1 MIWRSTF
8 AALVA
13 GIGIALALL
22 LAGWPIAA
30 FVVLAVLAV
39 SGCTWHAFNLV
50 RLLRWIESL
59 EHTPTPVSYDGWS
72 SAFVQLGRLLRH
84 EARLRGQSTA
94 ELARVRAAADRLP
107 DALVILTSN
116 GLVAWANQTAR
127 EWFAIERWQR
137 PIEHYLRAPDFLAYL
152 AAGRFA
158 VPLRLSLPSR
168 PGRTHEIRI
177 HVTDDEQQLMITR
190 DISDQAKLDAVRSD
204 FVANVSHEIRTP
216 LTVIGGFAETM
227 LDIPLEE
234 DSRRGYLE
242 SILRQS
248 KTMHRLVDDLLMLS
262 SLERTYDRPDE
273 SDVELDS
280 MFDSLA
286 SDARAVSAGRHAI
299 RVEIPVGV
307 VVRAVSSELES
318 AIRNLLSNAVR
329 YTPQGG
335 EIRLSWRRESNGDGR
350 ICVCDTGIGIAPEH
364 LPRLSE
370 RFYRV
375 DRGRSRETGGTGLG
389 LAIVKHIATRH
400 GARLEIESEV
410 GVGSTFSLR
419 LPAAR
424 VLVGGGTPRAGGAA

>member
-1 MIWRSTF
+1 MIWRTTI
-8 AALVA
+8 AVLAA

-22 LAGWPIAA
+22 LTGWPIAA
-30 FVVLAVLAV
+30 FVLVSTIAVAGG
-39 SGCTWHAFNLV
+39 SWHTFNLV

-59 EHTPTPVSYDGWS
+59 ERTSTPISYDGWS

-107 DALVILTSN
+107 DALVILAPD
-116 GLVAWANQTAR
+116 GVVAWANQTAC
-127 EWFAIERWQR
+127 ELFAIDRWQR
-137 PIEHYLRAPDFLAYL
+137 PIAHYLRSPDFLAYL
-152 AAGRFA
+152 ATGRFA
-158 VPLRLSLPSR
+158 APLRLTLPSR

-177 HVTDDEQQLMITR
+177 HVTEDEQRLMITR

-227 LDIPLEE
+227 LDIPLDE

-242 SILRQS
+242 SILRHS

-262 SLERTYDRPDE
+262 SLERTYDRPEE
-273 SDVELDS
+273 SDVDLES
-280 MFDSLA
+280 MFNSLA
-286 SDARAVSAGRHAI
+286 SDARAVSAGRHTICVQVPEA
-299 RVEIPVGV
+299 VT
-307 VVRAVSSELES
+307 VRAVSSELES

-335 EIRLSWRRESNGDGR
+335 HVTLAWERDEDGDGR
-350 ICVCDTGIGIAPEH
+350 IMVTDTGIGIAPEH

-375 DRGRSRETGGTGLG
+375 DRGRSRDTGGTGLG
-389 LAIVKHIATRH
+389 LAIVKHIAGRH
-400 GARLEIESEV
+400 GARLEIESEI
-410 GVGSTFSLR
+410 GKGSTFSLR
-419 LPAAR
+419 LPASRILATRPEQATAR
-424 VLVGGGTPRAGGAA
+424 PV